1 MNFIIEHI
9 KKEPSVTLN
18 QLAELIFVKFN
29 ISVVVN
35 TIKNWL
41 DGELFTLKS
50 VRPMVQN
57 ANRAE
62 NKIKRMQYLESL
74 HESRSIYIYI

>member
-9 KKEPSVTLN
+9 EKEPSVTLS

-29 ISVVVN
+29 VSVVVN
-35 TIKNWL
+35 TVKNWL
-41 DGELFTLKS
+41 DGELFSWKN

-57 ANRAE
+57 VNRTE
-62 NKIKRMQYLESL
+62 NKIKRLQYLESL
-74 HESRSIYIYI
+74 HESR